1 MILVAESGSTKT
13 QWCIVGVDKIE
24 FLVNT
29 QGINPLLLSSDE
41 IEVIIRPVSA
51 GIDSND
57 IHAVYFFGAGCST
70 LLSKEKIGKAIYN
83 IFECGEIIVDSDLI
97 AACLSMAGDKP
108 AIIGLLGTGS
118 NSCLWNGREI
128 EQKVPSLGYVLGD
141 EGGGVSIGKQLV
153 SDFLKNQMPLNLRIK
168 FHEKYDISVD
178 IAIERVYQM
187 PMPNKFLAG
196 FAPFAE
202 CYIKEEYCKNLVRN
216 QFDSFIKRNILQYLR
231 YSDLEI
237 LFCGSIAYSHMDIL
251 QEVCTELG
259 LKIGKVVKEP
269 INDLALYLQKKVL
282 FS

>member
-51 GIDSND
+51 GIDLSE
-57 IHAVYFFGAGCST
+57 IQAVYFFGAGCSN
-70 LLSKEKIGKAIYN
+70 LLSKEKIGRAIYN

-97 AACLSMAGDKP
+97 AACLSLAGDKP

-128 EQKVPSLGYVLGD
+128 EQKVPSLGYILGD

-187 PMPNKFLAG
+187 PMPNRFLAS

-202 CYIKEEYCKNLVRN
+202 YYIKEEYCRDLVKK
-216 QFDSFIKRNILQYLR
+216 QFESFINRNILQYLR

-237 LFCGSIAYSHMDIL
+237 LFCGSIAFSHKDIL
-251 QEVCTELG
+251 QEVCTAHG
-259 LKIGKVVKEP
+259 LNLGKVVKEP
-269 INDLALYLQKKVL
+269 INELALYLQKKVL
-282 FS
+282 LS